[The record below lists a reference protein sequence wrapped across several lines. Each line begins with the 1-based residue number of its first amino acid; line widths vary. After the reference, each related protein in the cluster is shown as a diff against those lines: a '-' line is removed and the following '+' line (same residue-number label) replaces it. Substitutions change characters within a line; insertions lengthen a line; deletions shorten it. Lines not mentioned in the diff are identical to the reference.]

1 MGFIGQAMADTYTPE
16 IKTQK
21 LAQLT
26 PDLDKLANLFIGTF
40 PQLNIDEQGLTLKLY
55 QLLSGGSADR

>member
-1 MGFIGQAMADTYTPE
+1 MVFIAQAKTNTYTPE

-26 PDLDKLANLFIGTF
+26 PDIDKLANLFIDIF
-40 PQLNIDEQGLTLKLY
+40 PQLSVDEQGLILKLY
-55 QLLSGGSADR
+55 QLLSGRSADR